1 MFDGCISLIAAP
13 ELSATI
19 LAGCCY
25 NEMFLNCTS
34 LTKAPVLPALT
45 LTEHCY
51 YNMFNGCTHLN
62 YIKMLATDISADCC
76 LMYWVSNVAPIGTFI
91 KNKDAIWDEIG
102 EHGVPEG
109 WTIKTMNDEQL
120 YIEALESGDITF
132 SIPESLSS
140 IISMQYS
147 INSSEWYNCEFNNNK
162 FTYSLNSGDVIN
174 FKGNNEYISN
184 ENNYS
189 NFSSTCNFNI
199 GGNIMSLLNYNESLT
214 DYAFNGLFQNCTKLI
229 SASDL
234 ILPIQLSVGCY

>member
-1 MFDGCISLIAAP
+1 MFSGCI
-13 ELSATI
+13 
-19 LAGCCY
+19 
-25 NEMFLNCTS
+25 N
-34 LTKAPVLPALT
+34 
-45 LTEHCY
+45 
-51 YNMFNGCTHLN
+51 LN
-62 YIKMLATDISADCC
+62 YINALFITQPEGS
-76 LMYWVSNVAPIGTFI
+76 LTYEWVLNVAPTGTFI
-91 KNKDAIWDEIG
+91 KNKDAVWNEIG
-102 EHGVPEG
+102 VHGVPEG
-109 WTIKTMNDEQL
+109 WTIKTINDEQF
-120 YIEALESGDITF
+120 YIEALESGNITF

-162 FTYSLNSGDVIN
+162 FIYSLNSGDVIN

-234 ILPIQLSVGCY
+234 ILPVQLSVGCY